1 MAVTRFDPSYP
12 KTRCCVQTANFTA
25 LSSVEPELLPRKFRI
40 AGIGNFA
47 PFCSCD
53 LELDPMTFI
62 YELDP
67 YPLKISMQTEN
78 EVYTLRFSKVIML
91 GYIYVQTDAT
101 VHITTLLRAW

>member
-1 MAVTRFDPSYP
+1 
-12 KTRCCVQTANFTA
+12 
-25 LSSVEPELLPRKFRI
+25 
-40 AGIGNFA
+40 
-47 PFCSCD
+47 
-53 LELDPMTFI
+53 MTFI